1 MYGISFS
8 IVILG
13 IFSFKLY
20 NGKGNGFESTVDWC
34 ESNYLLSTYFV
45 EYWNTITGICISLSS
60 LIFYY
65 NYKTFIYESKYAI
78 NFIRITV
85 LLFIVGIGTMLFH
98 ATLFYPFQLLDEL
111 PMILLANEYLIVL
124 MSLKTTQIAISQTSY
139 DYLNKGL
146 IITYKSLPF
155 IILSYFIHPR
165 LQILT
170 FHIALKIS
178 ELSVFY
184 VLYNLSKKLNS
195 IVYSKIYKNN
205 DYIKRQK
212 QIYKEKIMM
221 ASFINL
227 NRLQNNRNYLR
238 DSILLQK
245 SQGLLKIYLTMKTD
259 LKNVIQNSIYLYS
272 FSMFLWCIENMFC
285 KYVESLQLHAI
296 WHVLSSIGI
305 YNLNII
311 IKKHIEIEIENFS
324 SNDIL

>member
-1 MYGISFS
+1 MLYGIGFS

-20 NGKGNGFESTVDWC
+20 NDKGDGFESTIDWC
-34 ESNYLLSTYFV
+34 ESNYSLSKYVV
-45 EYWNTITGICISLSS
+45 EYWNTISGSCILLSS
-60 LIFYY
+60 LVFYH
-65 NYKTFIYESKYAI
+65 NHKTFIYESKYTI
-78 NFIRITV
+78 NFLRITV

-111 PMILLANEYLIVL
+111 PMILLTNEYLILL
-124 MSLKTTQIAISQTSY
+124 MSLKTTQMAIPQTSY

-146 IITYKSLPF
+146 FITNKSLPL

-165 LQILT
+165 LQIVT

-195 IVYSKIYKNN
+195 IIYSKIYINN

-212 QIYKEKIMM
+212 QIYKQKIMM
-221 ASFINL
+221 TSFINL
-227 NRLQNNRNYLR
+227 NRTQTNRNYLR
-238 DSILLQK
+238 DSILLQQ
-245 SQGLLKIYLTMKTD
+245 SQKMLKIYLTMKTS
-259 LKNVIQNSIYLYS
+259 LKNVIQNCIYLYS
-272 FSMFLWCIENMFC
+272 LSMFLWCIENMFC
-285 KYVESLQLHAI
+285 KYVESLQLHAT

-305 YNLNII
+305 YHLSTIM
-311 IKKHIEIEIENFS
+311 KKHIEIDNFS
-324 SNDIL
+324 SDDIL